1 MVERRSGREL
11 RSHREPRLVRLRDA
25 GAGPVSRRHGEEPSL
40 RRSASG
46 SRQSEAVSRT
56 LGSWKWPVAS

>member
-1 MVERRSGREL
+1 MIEQRSGRES
-11 RSHREPRLVRLRDA
+11 RSRGEPRLLRLGDA